1 VKRYIPITLLLASAA
16 ILTVGLIRLF
26 ELRFEAGDVYPP
38 YSSLRPDP
46 LGAMAWY
53 ESLEHLS
60 VVTVSRDFS
69 AVNQLPNG
77 EKTTYLHLGTS
88 LNAFRAISEPTL
100 NEIER
105 FLASGGR
112 LVITMSPE
120 SEASKPPP
128 VTQERQKPKS
138 VPYRDKWGLDF
149 EVKTLTRVD
158 DKYEPDPV
166 FNVSALPVPKT
177 LDWHS
182 GIVFKNL
189 SYDWNPIYM
198 SGASPVMIQRG
209 FGRGM
214 VVIATDSYFVSN
226 EAMLFDRH
234 ADLLAFFIG
243 PNRNIIFDEAHLG
256 VTESPGIAT
265 LLRRYRLHWVI
276 ASLVLVAIL
285 FIWKMSIPLM
295 PARVAEQDRNYI
307 AGKDTG
313 SGIVNLLRRGIPAG
327 NLLETCFNEW
337 KKSAAQTGG
346 YSPAR
351 IAQAEAAFRSQTS
364 GAAKDADVVDAYRTI
379 SRALQTRTH
388 EH

>member
-138 VPYRDKWGLDF
+138 VPYRDK
-149 EVKTLTRVD
+149 
-158 DKYEPDPV
+158 
-166 FNVSALPVPKT
+166 
-177 LDWHS
+177 
-182 GIVFKNL
+182 
-189 SYDWNPIYM
+189 
-198 SGASPVMIQRG
+198 
-209 FGRGM
+209 
-214 VVIATDSYFVSN
+214 
-226 EAMLFDRH
+226 
-234 ADLLAFFIG
+234 
-243 PNRNIIFDEAHLG
+243 
-256 VTESPGIAT
+256 
-265 LLRRYRLHWVI
+265 
-276 ASLVLVAIL
+276 
-285 FIWKMSIPLM
+285 
-295 PARVAEQDRNYI
+295 
-307 AGKDTG
+307 
-313 SGIVNLLRRGIPAG
+313 
-327 NLLETCFNEW
+327 
-337 KKSAAQTGG
+337 
-346 YSPAR
+346 
-351 IAQAEAAFRSQTS
+351 
-364 GAAKDADVVDAYRTI
+364 
-379 SRALQTRTH
+379 
-388 EH
+388 